1 VSKLWLI
8 PLACV
13 VLVAAAGPAAVAAA
27 QETRQDVIATAQAEK
42 ALDLHPYEAGKAEA
56 ILSRAGAAL
65 SSLPTGL
72 YPWFGSVFRGGL
84 LAIGP
89 GYRQPLGD
97 DGAFDAQ
104 AAWSLRGYKLGR
116 ATLTLPSA
124 LSGRVHTAVSAEIID
139 ATNVAFYGIGERSDR
154 DDPARFLYRPT
165 TVGGLVSIDATPWLN
180 VGGSLHLLN
189 VTTGA
194 GRSDSIESTYTAE
207 DAPGLGASPDYVV
220 SHLYTAVDWRDSPGY
235 SRRGGYYRVDWRDY
249 AERTG
254 HGLAFQQVDALV
266 TQLIPIL
273 RENWVIA
280 LRAAATTTTTDTG
293 HEVPYFLLPSVGGSA
308 ELRAF
313 PSWRFRDRHRL
324 LLSAEYRWTP
334 SHFLDMAVFYDAGK
348 VTARRSDL
356 DLSGLERS
364 VGIGA
369 RVHAPNATL
378 LRLELARGSEGLRF
392 IMTFGAPF

>member
-1 VSKLWLI
+1 MAGAG
-8 PLACV
+8 P
-13 VLVAAAGPAAVAAA
+13 VAAADA
-27 QETRQDVIATAQAEK
+27 QETRQDAIAAAQAEK
-42 ALDLHPYEAGKAEA
+42 ARNLHPYETGKAEA
-56 ILSRAGAAL
+56 LLSRAGEAL
-65 SSLPTGL
+65 SSLPTGV

-84 LAIGP
+84 FAAGP
-89 GYRQPLGD
+89 GYRQPIGRD
-97 DGAFDAQ
+97 AAFDAQ

-124 LSGRVHTAVSAEIID
+124 ARGRVHTALRAEIID
-139 ATNVAFYGIGERSDR
+139 ATNVAFYGVGNRPAP
-154 DDPARFLYRPT
+154 DDPARFLYRPA
-165 TVGGLVSIDATPWLN
+165 TVGGLVSVDATSWLK

-189 VTTGA
+189 VTTGP
-194 GRSDSIESTYTAE
+194 GRSDSIESSHTPN
-207 DAPGLGASPDYVV
+207 DAPGLGTSPDYIV

-249 AERTG
+249 AERTD

-273 RENWVIA
+273 RANWVIA
-280 LRAAATTTTTDTG
+280 LRAAASTTTTDAG
-293 HEVPYFLLPSVGGSA
+293 NEVPFFLMPSLGGSA

-313 PSWRFRDRHRL
+313 PSFRFRDRHRL

-348 VTARRSDL
+348 VTDRRSDL
-356 DLSGLERS
+356 DLSSLERS

-378 LRLELARGSEGLRF
+378 LRMELARGSEGLRF
-392 IMTFGAPF
+392 ILTFGAPF